1 MSGRIAELTRR
12 GVVRVGGPEA
22 RPFLDALV
30 TTDMDRAV
38 AEGAAYGALL
48 TPQGKILFDFIVFA
62 DGDHFLFDLPRGL
75 AADFVRRLGL
85 YRLRAKVEI
94 ADLSEERIVVA
105 AWGSDAAPIL
115 DGPVARDPRLPALGF
130 RAVVPPGADM
140 AADHEEATEA
150 DYDAHRIALGI
161 PEGGIDFAFGDT
173 FPHDAAMD
181 QLGGVAFA
189 KGCYVG
195 QEVVSRMQHRGI
207 ARRRVVVVRGDGLA
221 APGTPVT
228 AGERPVGTL
237 GSSAGGSGLAL
248 LRLDRT
254 REALDAKVPLMA
266 GGAPLEPAIPAWA
279 SFDWPSEPASD

>member
-279 SFDWPSEPASD
+279 SFDWPSEPVSD

>member
-48 TPQGKILFDFIVFA
+48 SPQGKILFDFIVFA